1 MKKDGFTLVELL
13 AVVVIIGITYLIIFP
28 SVTSFID
35 KSKEKSYNIQVDLI
49 EKASKKWVVDNTDEL
64 LKKDPYHLNN
74 INLTLT
80 TLKKEGYLQDMFI
93 ENPKNKKIMTGCVV
107 VSYQSNKNQYEYTY
121 EDGKDTYS
129 KDDTKENKRAEEMA
143 GCNNKK
149 GYIYTYLS
157 NNNTLEKT
165 GGNKNS
171 EGEDIT
177 LDKIF
182 TDTLISKTDSG
193 LVNLGDEYFFQGL
206 NPTNY
211 VKIDGYDTIWN
222 VLSINTSDKT
232 IKLVASAKTIN
243 SNFLASSSFN
253 ANSYES
259 SSDLKTT
266 LESKIN
272 ELSSNIIKNDVNF
285 NVGGITD
292 ISKGYDI
299 ISSEESN
306 NIFTGKI
313 GIITAS
319 EYLKTKNENGNTYLS
334 PTTSGT
340 VWTMNFSNNNHVII
354 NTDGNLSTAPIDANS
369 RFVYPTIVINANVIK
384 KSGTGTSTD
393 PYVCL
398 LYTSPSPRD
407 EQ

>member
-28 SVTSFID
+28 SVTSFIN

-149 GYIYTYLS
+149 GYIYTYFK
-157 NNNTLEKT
+157 NNNKLEKT
-165 GGNKNS
+165 SGNKNS
-171 EGEDIT
+171 NGDDIK
-177 LDKIF
+177 LSEIF
-182 TDTLISKTDSG
+182 ADTLISKTDSG
-193 LVNLGDEYFFQGL
+193 LENLGDEYFFQGL

-243 SNFLASSSFN
+243 STFLASSSFN

-384 KSGTGTSTD
+384 KSGTGTSTTD
-393 PYVCL
+393 PYVI
-398 LYTSPSPRD
+398 SD
-407 EQ
+407 MGA

>member
-1 MKKDGFTLVELL
+1 MKKEGFTLVELL

-80 TLKKEGYLQDMFI
+80 TLKKDGYLQDEFI
-93 ENPKNKKIMTGCVV
+93 ENPKTKKIMTGCVV

-182 TDTLISKTDSG
+182 TDTLISKKDSG
-193 LVNLGDEYFFQGL
+193 LVNLGNEYFFQGL

-243 SNFLASSSFN
+243 STFLASSSFN

-393 PYVCL
+393 PYVI
-398 LYTSPSPRD
+398 SD
-407 EQ
+407 MGA

>member
-28 SVTSFID
+28 SVTSFIN

-129 KDDTKENKRAEEMA
+129 KDDTKENKRTEEMA

-149 GYIYTYLS
+149 GYIYTYFK
-157 NNNTLEKT
+157 NNNKLEKT
-165 GGNKNS
+165 SGNKNS
-171 EGEDIT
+171 NGDDIK
-177 LDKIF
+177 LSEIF
-182 TDTLISKTDSG
+182 ADTLISKTDSG
-193 LVNLGDEYFFQGL
+193 LENLGDEYFFQGL

-393 PYVCL
+393 PYVI
-398 LYTSPSPRD
+398 SD
-407 EQ
+407 MGA

>member
-1 MKKDGFTLVELL
+1 MKKEGFTLVELL

-80 TLKKEGYLQDMFI
+80 TLKKDGYLQDEFI
-93 ENPKNKKIMTGCVV
+93 ENPKTKKIMTGCVV

-121 EDGKDTYS
+121 EDGKDTYF

-182 TDTLISKTDSG
+182 TDTLISKKDSG
-193 LVNLGDEYFFQGL
+193 LVNLGNEYFFQGL

-232 IKLVASAKTIN
+232 IKLVASAKTMN
-243 SNFLASSSFN
+243 STFLASSSFN

-334 PTTSGT
+334 PTNSGT

-393 PYVCL
+393 PYVI
-398 LYTSPSPRD
+398 SD
-407 EQ
+407 MGA

>member
-1 MKKDGFTLVELL
+1 MKKEGFTLVELL

-243 SNFLASSSFN
+243 STFLASSSFN

-334 PTTSGT
+334 PTNSGT

-393 PYVCL
+393 PYVI
-398 LYTSPSPRD
+398 SD
-407 EQ
+407 MGA

>member
-28 SVTSFID
+28 SVTSFIN

-129 KDDTKENKRAEEMA
+129 KDDTKENKRTEEMA

-149 GYIYTYLS
+149 GYIYTYFK
-157 NNNTLEKT
+157 NNNKLEKT
-165 GGNKNS
+165 SGNKNS
-171 EGEDIT
+171 NGDDIK
-177 LDKIF
+177 LSEIF
-182 TDTLISKTDSG
+182 ADTLISKTDSG
-193 LVNLGDEYFFQGL
+193 LENLGDEYFFQGL

-243 SNFLASSSFN
+243 STFLASSSFN

-334 PTTSGT
+334 PTNSGT

-384 KSGTGTSTD
+384 KSGTGTSTTD
-393 PYVCL
+393 PYVI
-398 LYTSPSPRD
+398 SD
-407 EQ
+407 MGA

>member
-149 GYIYTYLS
+149 GYIYTYFK
-157 NNNTLEKT
+157 NNNKLEKT
-165 GGNKNS
+165 SGNKNS
-171 EGEDIT
+171 NGDDIK
-177 LDKIF
+177 LSEIF
-182 TDTLISKTDSG
+182 ADTLISKTDSG
-193 LVNLGDEYFFQGL
+193 LVNLGNEYFFQGL
-206 NPTNY
+206 TPTNY

-243 SNFLASSSFN
+243 STFLASSSFN

-393 PYVCL
+393 PYVI
-398 LYTSPSPRD
+398 SD
-407 EQ
+407 MGA

>member
-129 KDDTKENKRAEEMA
+129 KKDTKENKRAEEMA

-149 GYIYTYLS
+149 GYIYTYLT

-182 TDTLISKTDSG
+182 TDTLISKKDSG
-193 LVNLGDEYFFQGL
+193 LVNLGNEYFFQGL

-232 IKLVASAKTIN
+232 IKLVASAKTMN
-243 SNFLASSSFN
+243 STFLASSSFN

-334 PTTSGT
+334 PTNSGT

-393 PYVCL
+393 PYVI
-398 LYTSPSPRD
+398 SD
-407 EQ
+407 MGA

>member
-182 TDTLISKTDSG
+182 TDTLISKKDSG
-193 LVNLGDEYFFQGL
+193 LVNLGNEYFFQGL

-243 SNFLASSSFN
+243 STFLASSSFN

-334 PTTSGT
+334 PTNSGT

-384 KSGTGTSTD
+384 KSGTGTSTTD
-393 PYVCL
+393 PYVI
-398 LYTSPSPRD
+398 SD
-407 EQ
+407 MGA

>member
-129 KDDTKENKRAEEMA
+129 KKDTKENKRAEEMA

-149 GYIYTYLS
+149 GYIYTYLT

-193 LVNLGDEYFFQGL
+193 LVNLGNEYFFQGL
-206 NPTNY
+206 TPTNY

-232 IKLVASAKTIN
+232 IKLVASAKAMN
-243 SNFLASSSFN
+243 STFLASSSFN

-334 PTTSGT
+334 PTSVT

-354 NTDGNLSTAPIDANS
+354 NTDGNLSTASIDANS
-369 RFVYPTIVINANVIK
+369 RSVYPTIVINANVIK

-393 PYVCL
+393 PYVI
-398 LYTSPSPRD
+398 SD
-407 EQ
+407 MGA

>member
-1 MKKDGFTLVELL
+1 MKKEGFTLVELL

-129 KDDTKENKRAEEMA
+129 KKDTKENKRAEEMA

-171 EGEDIT
+171 KGEDIT

-193 LVNLGDEYFFQGL
+193 LVNLGNEYFFQGL
-206 NPTNY
+206 TPTNY

-393 PYVCL
+393 PYVI
-398 LYTSPSPRD
+398 SD
-407 EQ
+407 MGA

>member
-1 MKKDGFTLVELL
+1 MKKEGFTLVELL

-129 KDDTKENKRAEEMA
+129 KKDTKENKRAEEMA

-149 GYIYTYLS
+149 GYIYTYLT

-165 GGNKNS
+165 GGN
-171 EGEDIT
+171 IT

-193 LVNLGDEYFFQGL
+193 LVNLGNEYFFQGL
-206 NPTNY
+206 TPTNY

-232 IKLVASAKTIN
+232 IKLVASAKAMN
-243 SNFLASSSFN
+243 STFLASSSFN

-334 PTTSGT
+334 PTSVT

-354 NTDGNLSTAPIDANS
+354 NTDGNLSTASIDANS
-369 RFVYPTIVINANVIK
+369 RSVYPTIVINANVIK

-393 PYVCL
+393 PYVI
-398 LYTSPSPRD
+398 SD
-407 EQ
+407 MGA

>member
-182 TDTLISKTDSG
+182 TDTLISKKDSG
-193 LVNLGDEYFFQGL
+193 LVNLGNEYFFQGL

-334 PTTSGT
+334 PTNSGT

-393 PYVCL
+393 PYVI
-398 LYTSPSPRD
+398 SD
-407 EQ
+407 MGA

>member
-1 MKKDGFTLVELL
+1 MKKEGFTLVELL

-193 LVNLGDEYFFQGL
+193 LVNLGNEYFFQGL

-232 IKLVASAKTIN
+232 IKLVASAKTMN
-243 SNFLASSSFN
+243 STFLASSSFN

-334 PTTSGT
+334 PTNSGT

-393 PYVCL
+393 PYVI
-398 LYTSPSPRD
+398 SD
-407 EQ
+407 MGA

>member
-129 KDDTKENKRAEEMA
+129 KKDTKENKRAEEMA

-149 GYIYTYLS
+149 GYIYTYLT

-193 LVNLGDEYFFQGL
+193 LVNLGNEYFFQGL
-206 NPTNY
+206 TPTNY

-232 IKLVASAKTIN
+232 IKLVASAKTMN
-243 SNFLASSSFN
+243 SAFLASSSFN

-334 PTTSGT
+334 PTSVT

-369 RFVYPTIVINANVIK
+369 RSVYPTIVINANVIK

-393 PYVCL
+393 PYVI
-398 LYTSPSPRD
+398 SD
-407 EQ
+407 MGA

>member
-1 MKKDGFTLVELL
+1 MKKEGFTLVELL

-129 KDDTKENKRAEEMA
+129 KKDTKENKRAEEMA

-171 EGEDIT
+171 KGEDIT

-193 LVNLGDEYFFQGL
+193 LVNLGNEYFFQGL
-206 NPTNY
+206 TPTNY

-232 IKLVASAKTIN
+232 IKLVASAKTMN
-243 SNFLASSSFN
+243 STFLASSSFN

-334 PTTSGT
+334 PTNSGT

-393 PYVCL
+393 PYVI
-398 LYTSPSPRD
+398 SD
-407 EQ
+407 MGA

>member
-80 TLKKEGYLQDMFI
+80 TLKKDGYLQDEFI
-93 ENPKNKKIMTGCVV
+93 ENPKTKKIMTGCVV

-149 GYIYTYLS
+149 GYIYTYLT

-182 TDTLISKTDSG
+182 TDTLISKKDSG
-193 LVNLGDEYFFQGL
+193 LVNLGNEYFFQGL

-232 IKLVASAKTIN
+232 IKLVASAKTMN
-243 SNFLASSSFN
+243 STFLASSSFN

-334 PTTSGT
+334 PTNSGT

-393 PYVCL
+393 PYVI
-398 LYTSPSPRD
+398 SD
-407 EQ
+407 MGA

>member
-1 MKKDGFTLVELL
+1 MKKEGFTLVELL

-80 TLKKEGYLQDMFI
+80 TLKKDGYLQDEFI
-93 ENPKNKKIMTGCVV
+93 ENPKTKKIMTGCVV

-182 TDTLISKTDSG
+182 TDTLISKKDSG
-193 LVNLGDEYFFQGL
+193 LVNLGNEYFFQGL

-334 PTTSGT
+334 PTNSGT

-393 PYVCL
+393 PYVI
-398 LYTSPSPRD
+398 SD
-407 EQ
+407 MGA

>member
-129 KDDTKENKRAEEMA
+129 KKDTKENKRAEEMA

-149 GYIYTYLS
+149 GYIYTYLL

-182 TDTLISKTDSG
+182 TDTLISKKDSG
-193 LVNLGDEYFFQGL
+193 LVNLGNEYFFQGL

-334 PTTSGT
+334 PTNSGT

-354 NTDGNLSTAPIDANS
+354 NTDGNLSTAPIDVNS

-393 PYVCL
+393 PYVI
-398 LYTSPSPRD
+398 SD
-407 EQ
+407 MGA

>member
-1 MKKDGFTLVELL
+1 MKKEGFTLVELL

-171 EGEDIT
+171 KGEAIT

-182 TDTLISKTDSG
+182 TDTLISETDSG

-232 IKLVASAKTIN
+232 IKLVASAKTMN
-243 SNFLASSSFN
+243 STFLASSSFN

-334 PTTSGT
+334 PTNSGT

-393 PYVCL
+393 PYVI
-398 LYTSPSPRD
+398 SD
-407 EQ
+407 MGA

>member
-49 EKASKKWVVDNTDEL
+49 EKASKKWLVDNTDEL

-129 KDDTKENKRAEEMA
+129 KKDTKENKRAEEMA

-149 GYIYTYLS
+149 GYIYTYLT

-193 LVNLGDEYFFQGL
+193 LVNLGNEYFFQGL
-206 NPTNY
+206 TPTNY

-232 IKLVASAKTIN
+232 IKLVASAKAMN
-243 SNFLASSSFN
+243 STFLASSSFN

-334 PTTSGT
+334 PTSVT

-354 NTDGNLSTAPIDANS
+354 NTDGNLSTASIDANS
-369 RFVYPTIVINANVIK
+369 RSVYPTIVINANVIK

-393 PYVCL
+393 PYVI
-398 LYTSPSPRD
+398 SD
-407 EQ
+407 MGA

>member
-1 MKKDGFTLVELL
+1 MKKEGFTLVELL

-80 TLKKEGYLQDMFI
+80 TLKKDGYLQDEFI
-93 ENPKNKKIMTGCVV
+93 ENPKTKKIMTGCVV

-182 TDTLISKTDSG
+182 TDTLISKKDSG
-193 LVNLGDEYFFQGL
+193 LVNLGNEYFFQEL

-243 SNFLASSSFN
+243 STFLASSSFN

-393 PYVCL
+393 PYVI
-398 LYTSPSPRD
+398 SD
-407 EQ
+407 MGA

>member
-1 MKKDGFTLVELL
+1 MKKEGFTLVELL

-93 ENPKNKKIMTGCVV
+93 ENPKTKKIMTGCVV

-171 EGEDIT
+171 KGEDIT

-193 LVNLGDEYFFQGL
+193 LVNLGNEYFFQGL
-206 NPTNY
+206 TPTNY

-232 IKLVASAKTIN
+232 IKLVASAKTMN
-243 SNFLASSSFN
+243 STFLASSSFN

-334 PTTSGT
+334 PTNSGT

-393 PYVCL
+393 PYVI
-398 LYTSPSPRD
+398 SD
-407 EQ
+407 MGA

>member
-149 GYIYTYLS
+149 GYIYTYFK
-157 NNNTLEKT
+157 NNNKLEKT
-165 GGNKNS
+165 SGNKNS
-171 EGEDIT
+171 NGDDIK
-177 LDKIF
+177 LSEIF
-182 TDTLISKTDSG
+182 ADTLISKTDSG
-193 LVNLGDEYFFQGL
+193 LENLGDEYFFQGL

-393 PYVCL
+393 PYVI
-398 LYTSPSPRD
+398 SD
-407 EQ
+407 MGA

>member
-1 MKKDGFTLVELL
+1 MKKEGFTLVELL

-93 ENPKNKKIMTGCVV
+93 ENPKTKKIMTGCVV

-171 EGEDIT
+171 KGEDIT

-193 LVNLGDEYFFQGL
+193 LVNLGNEYFFQGL
-206 NPTNY
+206 TPTNY

-334 PTTSGT
+334 PTNSGT

-393 PYVCL
+393 PYVI
-398 LYTSPSPRD
+398 SD
-407 EQ
+407 MGA

>member
-171 EGEDIT
+171 KGEAIT

-193 LVNLGDEYFFQGL
+193 LVNLGNEYFFQGL

-243 SNFLASSSFN
+243 STFIASSSFN

-334 PTTSGT
+334 PTSVT

-369 RFVYPTIVINANVIK
+369 RSVYPTIVINANVIK

-393 PYVCL
+393 PYVI
-398 LYTSPSPRD
+398 SD
-407 EQ
+407 MGA

>member
-1 MKKDGFTLVELL
+1 MKKEGFTLVELL

-28 SVTSFID
+28 SVTSFIN

-129 KDDTKENKRAEEMA
+129 KKDTKENKRAEEMA

-171 EGEDIT
+171 KGEDIT

-193 LVNLGDEYFFQGL
+193 LVNLGNEYFFQGL
-206 NPTNY
+206 TPTNY

-232 IKLVASAKTIN
+232 IKLVASAKTMN
-243 SNFLASSSFN
+243 STFLASSSFN

-334 PTTSGT
+334 PTNSGT

-393 PYVCL
+393 PYVI
-398 LYTSPSPRD
+398 SD
-407 EQ
+407 MGA

>member
-129 KDDTKENKRAEEMA
+129 KDDTKENKRTEEMA

-149 GYIYTYLS
+149 GYIYTYFK
-157 NNNTLEKT
+157 NNNKLEKT
-165 GGNKNS
+165 SGNKNS
-171 EGEDIT
+171 NGDDIK
-177 LDKIF
+177 LSEIF
-182 TDTLISKTDSG
+182 ADTLISKTDSG
-193 LVNLGDEYFFQGL
+193 LENLGDEYFFQGL

-334 PTTSGT
+334 PTNSGT

-393 PYVCL
+393 PYVI
-398 LYTSPSPRD
+398 SD
-407 EQ
+407 MGA

>member
-1 MKKDGFTLVELL
+1 MKKEGFTLVELL

-129 KDDTKENKRAEEMA
+129 KKDTKENKRAEEMA

-171 EGEDIT
+171 KGEDIT

-193 LVNLGDEYFFQGL
+193 LVNLGNEYFFQGL
-206 NPTNY
+206 TPTNY

-232 IKLVASAKTIN
+232 IKLVASAKTMN
-243 SNFLASSSFN
+243 STFLASSSFN

-334 PTTSGT
+334 PTDSGT

-393 PYVCL
+393 PYVI
-398 LYTSPSPRD
+398 SD
-407 EQ
+407 MGA

>member
-13 AVVVIIGITYLIIFP
+13 AVIVIIGITYLIIFP

-49 EKASKKWVVDNTDEL
+49 KKASKKWVADNTDEL
-64 LKKDPYHLNN
+64 LKNDPYHLNN

-80 TLKKEGYLQDMFI
+80 TLKKEGYLQEMFI

-129 KDDTKENKRAEEMA
+129 KNDTKENKRAEEMA
-143 GCNNKK
+143 GCDEKE
-149 GYIYTYLS
+149 GYVYTYLKNS
-157 NNNTLEKT
+157 NNTLEKT

-171 EGEDIT
+171 KGEDIKFS
-177 LDKIF
+177 KIF
-182 TDTLISKTDSG
+182 ADTLISETDSG

-211 VKIDGYDTIWN
+211 VKIDGYDTKWN
-222 VLSINTSDKT
+222 VLSINSDKT
-232 IKLVASAKTIN
+232 IKLVASAKTMDSAFI
-243 SNFLASSSFN
+243 ASSSFN

-272 ELSSNIIKNDVNF
+272 ELSSNVIKNDVNF
-285 NVGGITD
+285 NVGNITD

-299 ISSEESN
+299 ILSEESN

-334 PTTSGT
+334 PTSGT
-340 VWTMNFSNNNHVII
+340 AWTMNFSNDSHVII
-354 NTDGNLSTAPIDANS
+354 NTDGNLSTESIDANS

-393 PYVCL
+393 PYVI
-398 LYTSPSPRD
+398 S
-407 EQ
+407 EIGA

>member
-1 MKKDGFTLVELL
+1 MKKEGFTLVELL

-35 KSKEKSYNIQVDLI
+35 KSKEKSYDIQVDLI

-171 EGEDIT
+171 KGKDIT

-193 LVNLGDEYFFQGL
+193 LVNLGNEYFFQGL

-334 PTTSGT
+334 PTNSGT

-393 PYVCL
+393 PYVI
-398 LYTSPSPRD
+398 SD
-407 EQ
+407 MGA

>member
-129 KDDTKENKRAEEMA
+129 KKDTKENKRAEEMA

-171 EGEDIT
+171 EGETIT

-193 LVNLGDEYFFQGL
+193 LVNLGNEYFFQGL
-206 NPTNY
+206 TPTNY

-243 SNFLASSSFN
+243 STFIASSSFN

-334 PTTSGT
+334 PTSVT

-369 RFVYPTIVINANVIK
+369 RSVYPTIVINANVIK

-393 PYVCL
+393 PYVI
-398 LYTSPSPRD
+398 SD
-407 EQ
+407 MGA

>member
-1 MKKDGFTLVELL
+1 MKKEGFTLVELL

-129 KDDTKENKRAEEMA
+129 KDDTKENKRAEEMD

-232 IKLVASAKTIN
+232 IKLVASAKAMN
-243 SNFLASSSFN
+243 STFLASSSFN

-334 PTTSGT
+334 PTNFGT

-393 PYVCL
+393 PYVI
-398 LYTSPSPRD
+398 SD
-407 EQ
+407 MGA

>member
-232 IKLVASAKTIN
+232 IKLVASAKTMN
-243 SNFLASSSFN
+243 STFLASSSFN

-334 PTTSGT
+334 PTNSGT

-393 PYVCL
+393 PYVI
-398 LYTSPSPRD
+398 SD
-407 EQ
+407 MGA

>member
-1 MKKDGFTLVELL
+1 M
-13 AVVVIIGITYLIIFP
+13 
-28 SVTSFID
+28 
-35 KSKEKSYNIQVDLI
+35 
-49 EKASKKWVVDNTDEL
+49 
-64 LKKDPYHLNN
+64 NN

-80 TLKKEGYLQDMFI
+80 TLKKDGYLQDEFI
-93 ENPKNKKIMTGCVV
+93 ENPKTKKIMTGCVV

-182 TDTLISKTDSG
+182 TDTLISKKDSG
-193 LVNLGDEYFFQGL
+193 LVNLGNEYFFQGL

-243 SNFLASSSFN
+243 STFLASSSFN

-285 NVGGITD
+285 NVCGITD

-299 ISSEESN
+299 ISSE
-306 NIFTGKI
+306 
-313 GIITAS
+313 
-319 EYLKTKNENGNTYLS
+319 
-334 PTTSGT
+334 
-340 VWTMNFSNNNHVII
+340 
-354 NTDGNLSTAPIDANS
+354 
-369 RFVYPTIVINANVIK
+369 
-384 KSGTGTSTD
+384 
-393 PYVCL
+393 
-398 LYTSPSPRD
+398 
-407 EQ
+407 

>member
-1 MKKDGFTLVELL
+1 MKKEGFTLVELL
-13 AVVVIIGITYLIIFP
+13 AVVVIIGITYLIIFS

-129 KDDTKENKRAEEMA
+129 KKDTKENKRAEEMA

-171 EGEDIT
+171 KGEDIT

-193 LVNLGDEYFFQGL
+193 LVNLGNEYFFQGL
-206 NPTNY
+206 TPTNY

-232 IKLVASAKTIN
+232 IKLVASAKTMN
-243 SNFLASSSFN
+243 STFLASSSFN

-334 PTTSGT
+334 PTNSGT

-393 PYVCL
+393 PYVI
-398 LYTSPSPRD
+398 SD
-407 EQ
+407 MGA